1 MKKNKFLSLIVV
13 FLFAFNALSDFKSD
27 IKINS
32 NSIEF
37 LKESKKINFFD
48 SVEINSKY
56 VNIKAESATYDQ
68 KEDVISFSGKPS
80 IIKSKRDGNLFN
92 GKAEKILFFNDEE
105 VHLIGNASMKY
116 EDISISSNIIIFNP
130 QSGKMT
136 SGWKFMLEVKQITKS
151 IKDKKILSQISFEVG
166 KGEIYGLLGPNG
178 AGKTTTFYIIAGLI
192 NSEEGKILLLDE
204 DISDLQMHKRSKLGI
219 KYLPQ
224 EPSIFQGL
232 TVYENLRGLAE
243 LSLQNQNDIKEFIE
257 SSIEEF
263 GLSEISNLK
272 GRQLSGGQ
280 RRKVEIARTLA
291 AKPKV
296 ILMDEPFAGIDP
308 IAIEDIKNVLKKLV
322 DKNIGILITDH
333 NVRET
338 LEICNQAAIINNGE
352 IIAEGDKDE
361 LINNKLVKKV
371 YLGDMYN

>member
-1 MKKNKFLSLIVV
+1 M
-13 FLFAFNALSDFKSD
+13 
-27 IKINS
+27 
-32 NSIEF
+32 
-37 LKESKKINFFD
+37 LKVKGISK
-48 SVEINSKY
+48 
-56 VNIKAESATYDQ
+56 T
-68 KEDVISFSGKPS
+68 
-80 IIKSKRDGNLFN
+80 
-92 GKAEKILFFNDEE
+92 
-105 VHLIGNASMKY
+105 
-116 EDISISSNIIIFNP
+116 
-130 QSGKMT
+130 
-136 SGWKFMLEVKQITKS
+136 
-151 IKDKKILSQISFEVG
+151 IKDKKVLSQVSFQVK
-166 KGEIYGLLGPNG
+166 KGDIYGLLGPNG
-178 AGKTTTFYIIAGLI
+178 AGKTTTFYIIAGLVT
-192 NSEEGKILLLDE
+192 SEKGKVLLLDK
-204 DISDLQMHKRSKLGI
+204 DISSLPIHKRSKLGI

-232 TVYENLRGLAE
+232 TVYENLKGLAE
-243 LSLQNQNDIKEFIE
+243 LSFNDQNSINKFID

-291 AKPKV
+291 ADPKV

-322 DKNIGILITDH
+322 EKDIGVLITDH

-352 IIAEGDKDE
+352 IIAEGNKDK
-361 LINNKLVKKV
+361 LINDELVKKV